1 MRTPSRILSLLVVL
15 LLAADVGSQ
24 SKAVPRGVS
33 PQPVAEAGLSAGP
46 QFPPPRRSP
55 EEDRIRIERERAMAR
70 QRNKDR
76 QAALQ
81 KDTDK
86 LLELATEL
94 KEYVDKTDENMLSL
108 DVIKKAEEIEKLSK
122 SVKEKMK
129 ADEYYPPA
137 GYNPDHPRWRP

>member
-1 MRTPSRILSLLVVL
+1 MRYLVRTLSCLAIL
-15 LLAADVGSQ
+15 LLAADAGGQ
-24 SKAVPRGVS
+24 SVRRPVPLSDSAQVRRPGQ
-33 PQPVAEAGLSAGP
+33 QPG
-46 QFPPPRRSP
+46 PPP
-55 EEDRIRIERERAMAR
+55 EDRFEIEHRHQMER

-76 QAALQ
+76 QAALK

-86 LLELATEL
+86 LLELATQL

-129 ADEYYPPA
+129 AEAYYPPA
-137 GYNPDHPRWRP
+137 GADLNSPR

>member
-1 MRTPSRILSLLVVL
+1 VRTPSRMLSLLVVL
-15 LLAADVGSQ
+15 LLAADAGSQ
-24 SKAVPRGVS
+24 SKSSPRVVS
-33 PQPVAEAGLSAGP
+33 PQPIAEAGPSADP
-46 QFPPPRRSP
+46 QFPRQRRSQ
-55 EEDRIRIERERAMAR
+55 EEDRFRIEQERAMAR
-70 QRNKDR
+70 RRNKDR
-76 QAALQ
+76 QVALK

-86 LLELATEL
+86 LLELATQL

-137 GYNPDHPRWRP
+137 GYNPNDPRWRP